1 MEEVP
6 MNLAQR
12 ARKDLISRRQALAL
26 LGAVAAVRDAD
37 AAEQAIMQPVSLDH
51 VNIRVSS
58 VAKTAEF
65 YMGLFDTPVL
75 RNAALRAQ
83 PTSPPSEGF
92 FLKFGD
98 GYLAISQAFAP
109 DRPDLD
115 HYSVGLRDYE
125 KTRLT
130 AKLQDSGIAVPPR
143 SSTDVW
149 VADLDGALMQLRQ
162 PGGWARQTAMP
173 YQGLARVGPALSP
186 LSMGR
191 IGLRSADIAR
201 GGDFYGRLF
210 GTEIASAASGRSR
223 AFGLGD
229 SVLELISAPANSGPA
244 SRGLDHIRV
253 AVKDFSVETATRVLR
268 ERGIKMDDGPAP
280 GSVRISDPDGL
291 PIELAAT

>member
-1 MEEVP
+1 MD
-6 MNLAQR
+6 LAQG
-12 ARKDLISRRQALAL
+12 ARKDLVSRRGALVL
-26 LGAVAAVRDAD
+26 LGAVAAVRGAD

-51 VNIRVSS
+51 VNIRVSN
-58 VAKTAEF
+58 VAKAGEF

-109 DRPDLD
+109 DGPDLD

-130 AKLQDSGIAVPPR
+130 ARLQDNGIAVPPR

-149 VADLDGALMQLRQ
+149 LADLDGALMQLRQ
-162 PGGWARQTAMP
+162 PGGWARQTATP
-173 YQGLARVGPALSP
+173 YQGPARVGPALSP
-186 LSMGR
+186 LSMSR
-191 IGLRSADIAR
+191 IGLRSAGVGRA
-201 GGDFYGRLF
+201 GDFYGRLF
-210 GTEIASAASGRSR
+210 GSEIASAASGRSR

-229 SVLELISAPANSGPA
+229 SVLELISVPTNSG
-244 SRGLDHIRV
+244 STKRGLDYIRV
-253 AVKDFSVETATRVLR
+253 AVKDFSVETATRILR
-268 ERGIKMDDGPAP
+268 ERGIKTDDGAAP
-280 GSVRISDPDGL
+280 GGLRISDPDGL
-291 PIELAAT
+291 TIELAAN

>member
-1 MEEVP
+1 MP
-6 MNLAQR
+6 MDRAQG
-12 ARKDLISRRQALAL
+12 ARKDLISRRQTLSVLAAMV
-26 LGAVAAVRDAD
+26 AVGNAG

-51 VNIRVSS
+51 VNIRVSN
-58 VAKTAEF
+58 VARSGAF

-75 RNAALRAQ
+75 KNAALRAQ

-130 AKLQDSGIAVPPR
+130 ARLQDNGIAVPPR

-149 VADLDGALMQLRQ
+149 LADLDGALMQLRQ
-162 PGGWARQTAMP
+162 PGGWARQTATP
-173 YQGLARVGPALSP
+173 YQGPARIGPAMSP
-186 LSMGR
+186 LSMSR
-191 IGLRSADIAR
+191 IALRSADLGRA
-201 GGDFYGRLF
+201 GDFYGRLF

-229 SVLELISAPANSGPA
+229 SVLELISVPANSGPA
-244 SRGLDHIRV
+244 KRGLDYVRI
-253 AVKDFSVETATRVLR
+253 AVKDFSVDAATRILR
-268 ERGIKMDDGPAP
+268 ERGIKIDDGSVP
-280 GSVRISDPDGL
+280 GGLRISDPDGL
-291 PIELAAT
+291 T

>member
-1 MEEVP
+1 MD
-6 MNLAQR
+6 LALGE
-12 ARKDLISRRQALAL
+12 RKGLVSRRQALVL
-26 LGAVAAVRDAD
+26 LGAATAVRGAN

-51 VNIRVSS
+51 VNIRVSN
-58 VAKTAEF
+58 VARTGEF

-130 AKLQDSGIAVPPR
+130 ARLQDSGIAVPPR

-149 VADLDGALMQLRQ
+149 IADLDGALMQLRQ

-173 YQGLARVGPALSP
+173 YQGPARIGPALLP
-186 LSMGR
+186 LSMSR
-191 IGLRSADIAR
+191 IGLRSADLGRA
-201 GGDFYGRLF
+201 GDFYGRLF
-210 GTEIASAASGRSR
+210 GTEIASAALGRSR
-223 AFGLGD
+223 AFALGD
-229 SVLELISAPANSGPA
+229 SVLELTSAPANSGSS
-244 SRGLDHIRV
+244 SRGLDYIRI
-253 AVKDFSVETATRVLR
+253 AVRDFSVETATRALR
-268 ERGIKMDDGPAP
+268 ERGVKIDSGAAP
-280 GSVRISDPDGL
+280 GFVRISDPDGL

>member
-1 MEEVP
+1 MD
-6 MNLAQR
+6 LAQG
-12 ARKDLISRRQALAL
+12 AVKDLVSRRHALVL
-26 LGAVAAVRDAD
+26 LGAVAAMRGAG
-37 AAEQAIMQPVSLDH
+37 AAERAITEPVSLDH
-51 VNIRVSS
+51 VNIRVSN
-58 VAKTAEF
+58 VARTAEF
-65 YMGLFDTPVL
+65 YMGLFETPVL

-115 HYSVGLRDYE
+115 HYSIGLRDYD

-162 PGGWARQTAMP
+162 PGGWARQTALP
-173 YQGLARVGPALSP
+173 YQGPARVGPALSP
-186 LSMGR
+186 LSMSR
-191 IGLRSADIAR
+191 IGLRSADLAR
-201 GGDFYGRLF
+201 AGDFYGRLF
-210 GTEIASAASGRSR
+210 GTETASAAPTRSR

-229 SVLELISAPANSGPA
+229 SVLELISAPANAISA
-244 SRGLDHIRV
+244 KRDLDYIRI
-253 AVKDFSVETATRVLR
+253 AVKDFSIERATPILR
-268 ERGIKMDDGPAP
+268 ERGIKIDDQAP
-280 GSVRISDPDGL
+280 GSLRISDPDGL
-291 PIELAAT
+291 TIELAAN

>member
-1 MEEVP
+1 
-6 MNLAQR
+6 MNLAQS
-12 ARKDLISRRQALAL
+12 ARTDLVSRRQALIL
-26 LGAVAAVRDAD
+26 LGAAAAVRGAD
-37 AAEQAIMQPVSLDH
+37 AAEQAITQPVSLDH
-51 VNIRVSS
+51 INIRVSS

-115 HYSVGLRDYE
+115 HYSLGLRDYD

-130 AKLQDSGIAVPPR
+130 RRLQDGDIAVPPR

-162 PGGWARQTAMP
+162 PGGWARQTATP
-173 YQGLARVGPALSP
+173 YQGPPRVGPAFLP
-186 LSMGR
+186 LSMSR
-191 IGLRSADIAR
+191 IGLHSTDLGRA
-201 GGDFYGRLF
+201 GDFYARLF
-210 GTEIASAASGRSR
+210 GTEIASSAPARSR
-223 AFGLGD
+223 TFRLGD
-229 SVLELISAPANSGPA
+229 SVLELISAPANADPA
-244 SRGLDHIRV
+244 IRRLAYIRV
-253 AVKDFSVETATRVLR
+253 AVKDFSVGTATRVLS
-268 ERGIKMDDGPAP
+268 ERGIKVGDGAAA
-280 GSVRISDPDGL
+280 GSLRISDPDGM
-291 PIELAAT
+291 PIEIAAS

>member
-1 MEEVP
+1 

-12 ARKDLISRRQALAL
+12 AVKDLVSRRQALVL
-26 LGAVAAVRDAD
+26 LGAVAAMRSAG
-37 AAEQAIMQPVSLDH
+37 AAERAITQPVSLDH
-51 VNIRVSS
+51 VNIRVSN
-58 VAKTAEF
+58 VARTAEF
-65 YMGLFDTPVL
+65 YMGLFETPVL

-115 HYSVGLRDYE
+115 HYSVGLRDYD
-125 KTRLT
+125 KTMLT
-130 AKLQDSGIAVPPR
+130 TKLQDSGIAVPPR

-173 YQGLARVGPALSP
+173 YQGPARVGPALSP
-186 LSMGR
+186 LSMSR
-191 IGLRSADIAR
+191 IGLRSADLAR
-201 GGDFYGRLF
+201 AGDFYGRLF
-210 GTEIASAASGRSR
+210 GTETASAAPTRSR

-229 SVLELISAPANSGPA
+229 SVLELISAPANPGSA
-244 SRGLDHIRV
+244 RRELDYIRI
-253 AVKDFSVETATRVLR
+253 AVKDFSVETATRTLR
-268 ERGIKMDDGPAP
+268 ERGLKIDDQAP
-280 GSVRISDPDGL
+280 GSLRISDPDGL
-291 PIELAAT
+291 TIEIAAN